1 MPRGQ
6 QGYRGIRQH
15 WWAPRGV
22 GALGGVR
29 GHQGVE
35 RCKGCIG
42 RLAGSVDAQGQQGY
56 RASGGIGGLLGV

>member
-22 GALGGVR
+22 GMGVFGGHGGVV
-29 GHQGVE
+29 GPSGV
-35 RCKGCIG
+35 
-42 RLAGSVDAQGQQGY
+42 
-56 RASGGIGGLLGV
+56 